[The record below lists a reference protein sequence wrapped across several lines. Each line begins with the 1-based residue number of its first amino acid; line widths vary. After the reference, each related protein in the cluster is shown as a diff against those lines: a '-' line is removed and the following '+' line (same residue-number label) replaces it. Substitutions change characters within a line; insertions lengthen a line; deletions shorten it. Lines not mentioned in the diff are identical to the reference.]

1 MKFTNLSKIG
11 ILIILLNSIVLAN
24 DRLSFPFDY
33 KNGVMYEQVKRS
45 NVIED
50 IYAPKTAISSLQ
62 KDGKL
67 PDNTVITME
76 EYANENGQ
84 KGKLNRIIIM
94 KKTGQD
100 WQFDSFDNNG
110 NLNHSEN
117 PNRCYSCHKDSVVGE
132 DIVFTLNK
140 IKNFKLGTHN
150 EIHKYGAN

>member
-62 KDGKL
+62 KDRKL

-110 NLNHSEN
+110 NLNRSEN
-117 PNRCYSCHKDSVVGE
+117 PNRCYSCHKDSVAGE
-132 DIVFTLNK
+132 DIVFTLDK
-140 IKNFKLGTHN
+140 IKNFK
-150 EIHKYGAN
+150 